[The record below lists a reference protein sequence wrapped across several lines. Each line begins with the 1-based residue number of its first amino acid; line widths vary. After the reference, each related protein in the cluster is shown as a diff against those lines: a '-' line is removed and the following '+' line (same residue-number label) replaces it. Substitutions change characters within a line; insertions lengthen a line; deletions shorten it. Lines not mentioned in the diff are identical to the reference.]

1 MKRNVLCFSR
11 CTLSAITLSLSS
23 VSCAHKLISPIS
35 GQTSLI
41 TLQTLLNIPLVL
53 VVVNKLNL
61 WSSHFSDGFVDIQ
74 VNPLRGVSWFQ
85 GVRVSEVQK
94 ICSEA
99 NVKYLRIYLSVALQ
113 DTPVSFTQIYQYNSI
128 NILTRSTVT
137 CPSILPVYFSS
148 LVVQITNC
156 NEHTTLPLRDV
167 TKCFFNVFLTMNFY
181 DESHREH

>member
-1 MKRNVLCFSR
+1 MFLKVHVECNYFISVLCFL
-11 CTLSAITLSLSS
+11 CTQID
-23 VSCAHKLISPIS
+23 IS
-35 GQTSLI
+35 
-41 TLQTLLNIPLVL
+41 
-53 VVVNKLNL
+53 NL
-61 WSSHFSDGFVDIQ
+61 WSNKSYNTSNTTQHPPSPCRSKQTKSLKFTLLSFVDIQ

-85 GVRVSEVQK
+85 GVRVSDVQK

-128 NILTRSTVT
+128 NSLARSTVT

-156 NEHTTLPLRDV
+156 NEHTTLPLRDI

-181 DESHREH
+181 DERHREH